1 MKINLNNEQQNIFN
15 ELHNFVFNKS
25 NKTKLYLLTGLA
37 GTGKTFLISYFLTL
51 HELKNKKI
59 AVTGCTNKAVGVL
72 ESSFLKTLDNY
83 KITNNT
89 DNTDNTDN
97 ENKNEN
103 NDTKNE
109 ISNGNGNENSNYSR
123 LTFLTIHKLLQ
134 IKRKIDSNGEEIFES
149 SIDENNIKITS
160 KSIFFYDLIIV
171 DEVSMLSKDL
181 TLQILRLHQKIKGK
195 IIFLGDKAQL
205 PPVRE
210 PESHIF
216 ELAGT
221 QIPQGSLQKIMR
233 SGDQIIDFV
242 NSIRILIDN
251 HQHKVPFKKLA
262 NNISPND
269 TISRISLFRNE
280 DEWFQKY
287 LEHNSETDQIILCYT
302 NKKVDYLNRKI
313 RKILYKTE
321 KDDYVPDEKII
332 FNNPYH
338 LKNNQFKYDSSQ
350 MMKIKSS
357 LVDYIEI
364 NEFNLD
370 DILNIKF
377 PVKMIDSSNESLYK
391 LLISTPSM
399 NCSTENYN
407 INYQLK
413 HSICMLCNR
422 PSCLYSI
429 VSHNIN
435 GNLTVKD
442 DEKLTTMINFLRN
455 TYKNKKYKIWMLLLD
470 NDDLIYVIHS
480 DDKEKYEKDIE
491 NLKKYL
497 RDINTYITNTYS
509 LKDHCWQK
517 VVLQLWEFYYYS
529 FIDQFAKIN
538 YGNAITTHRSQGS
551 TYKRVYVDLIDIIKW
566 NDSKK
571 EAYQCLYTAVTRASE
586 NLEMLF

>member
-72 ESSFLKTLDNY
+72 ESSFLKTLDSY
-83 KITNNT
+83 KITNNK
-89 DNTDNTDN
+89 DNTDKKDN
-97 ENKNEN
+97 E
-103 NDTKNE
+103 D
-109 ISNGNGNENSNYSR
+109 SNYSR

-251 HQHKVPFKKLA
+251 YQHKVPFKKLA

-269 TISRISLFRNE
+269 TISRIS
-280 DEWFQKY
+280 
-287 LEHNSETDQIILCYT
+287 
-302 NKKVDYLNRKI
+302 
-313 RKILYKTE
+313 
-321 KDDYVPDEKII
+321 
-332 FNNPYH
+332 
-338 LKNNQFKYDSSQ
+338 
-350 MMKIKSS
+350 
-357 LVDYIEI
+357 
-364 NEFNLD
+364 
-370 DILNIKF
+370 
-377 PVKMIDSSNESLYK
+377 
-391 LLISTPSM
+391 
-399 NCSTENYN
+399 
-407 INYQLK
+407 
-413 HSICMLCNR
+413 
-422 PSCLYSI
+422 
-429 VSHNIN
+429 
-435 GNLTVKD
+435 
-442 DEKLTTMINFLRN
+442 
-455 TYKNKKYKIWMLLLD
+455 
-470 NDDLIYVIHS
+470 
-480 DDKEKYEKDIE
+480 
-491 NLKKYL
+491 
-497 RDINTYITNTYS
+497 
-509 LKDHCWQK
+509 
-517 VVLQLWEFYYYS
+517 
-529 FIDQFAKIN
+529 
-538 YGNAITTHRSQGS
+538 
-551 TYKRVYVDLIDIIKW
+551 
-566 NDSKK
+566 
-571 EAYQCLYTAVTRASE
+571 
-586 NLEMLF
+586 